1 MSNLANALTLSLLL
15 LSPLLYSSF
24 VTSFLQPSYKRIDN
38 FSFKSAAPYQSNARK
53 YYRTG
58 VRSMSSLIINP
69 KGTSV
74 KLLGEEDL
82 KESQSKFNTESVQNV
97 KGKMLVSGSM
107 DESHVFQTL
116 NKQRVWEKISC
127 LCADDEEKL
136 LAKKKLVSRN
146 TRYSGLLDILDFEVG
161 NLGNEEEANKL
172 NQYDGWL
179 VLNEYNLLNLA
190 KTAIQSQVK
199 YLVAVISMTEEEIKK
214 GAEVN
219 DLDKVEKML
228 KEANVQYTLLVS
240 GPVVNADPT
249 GYVRV
254 NTTSTILS
262 EPSALPVAPKEIVT
276 TQAVVKKG
284 KEKNGQVDLD
294 NDKQELKKIGSFSTF
309 PYIHAADLGRLASE
323 FFLVPSEI
331 KKNDVIYVTQG
342 DASVAKY
349 MKYLR
354 QNKGYTYREE
364 IMDQLSGGYDTY
376 EVEAKKEEEKIAQ
389 IQMAKKEDSTPDTD
403 MLNKYNEDR
412 KSTLTDS
419 SMPTDVKA
427 KLERKT
433 VLVGQLKIW
442 AREWMELEYRDLY
455 YTQRQGVSQSQ
466 YVNAN
471 LARGIK
477 MVLESIFTGNDPDR
491 ITGWHDPYVGA
502 QKFELPKNVNR
513 SYWKALYKKCYE
525 DITPEDWDTLELVID
540 KYEVLMQ
547 DLRPQSKKLPG
558 LHDVSDEPMIVD
570 FPEEELKKF
579 KMIE

>member
-1 MSNLANALTLSLLL
+1 
-15 LSPLLYSSF
+15 
-24 VTSFLQPSYKRIDN
+24 
-38 FSFKSAAPYQSNARK
+38 
-53 YYRTG
+53 
-58 VRSMSSLIINP
+58 
-69 KGTSV
+69 
-74 KLLGEEDL
+74 
-82 KESQSKFNTESVQNV
+82 
-97 KGKMLVSGSM
+97 ML
-107 DESHVFQTL
+107 
-116 NKQRVWEKISC
+116 
-127 LCADDEEKL
+127 
-136 LAKKKLVSRN
+136 
-146 TRYSGLLDILDFEVG
+146 
-161 NLGNEEEANKL
+161 EEAN
-172 NQYDGWL
+172 
-179 VLNEYNLLNLA
+179 
-190 KTAIQSQVK
+190 I
-199 YLVAVISMTEEEIKK
+199 
-214 GAEVN
+214 
-219 DLDKVEKML
+219 
-228 KEANVQYTLLVS
+228 QYTLLVS
-240 GPVVNADPT
+240 GPIINAEPT

-254 NTTSTILS
+254 NTTSTILT
-262 EPSALPVAPKEIVT
+262 EASALPVAPREVVT
-276 TQAVVKKG
+276 TQAIIKNDEEKEIDSSGDDKK
-284 KEKNGQVDLD
+284 
-294 NDKQELKKIGSFSTF
+294 ELKKIGSFSSF
-309 PYIHAADLGRLASE
+309 PYIHAGDLGRLAAE
-323 FFLVPSEI
+323 FFLIPSEI

-342 DASVAKY
+342 DATVAKY

-354 QNKGYTYREE
+354 KNKGYTYREE

-376 EVEAKKEEEKIAQ
+376 EVEAQKEEEKLAL

-433 VLVGQLKIW
+433 ALVGQLKIW

-471 LARGIK
+471 LSRGIK

-502 QKFELPKNVNR
+502 QKFQLPKNINR

-525 DITPEDWDTLELVID
+525 DITPEDWDNLELVID
-540 KYEVLMQ
+540 KYEVLME

-570 FPEEELKKF
+570 FPEEELKKY

>member
-1 MSNLANALTLSLLL
+1 
-15 LSPLLYSSF
+15 
-24 VTSFLQPSYKRIDN
+24 
-38 FSFKSAAPYQSNARK
+38 
-53 YYRTG
+53 
-58 VRSMSSLIINP
+58 MSSLIINP

-74 KLLGEEDL
+74 KLIGEEDL
-82 KESQSKFNTESVQNV
+82 KDSTPKFNTESVRNV

-107 DESHVFQTL
+107 DESNVYQTL
-116 NKQRVWEKISC
+116 NRQKAWEKITC
-127 LCADDEEKL
+127 LCVDDENKL

-161 NLGNEEEANKL
+161 NLDNEEEANKL
-172 NQYDGWL
+172 SDYDGWL
-179 VLNEYNLLNLA
+179 VLNDFNSVDGYKNNLLNLA
-190 KTAIQSQVK
+190 KTAVQSQIK
-199 YLVAVISMTEEEIKK
+199 YLVAVISLTEQDIKD
-214 GAEVN
+214 GAQLN
-219 DLDKVEKML
+219 GLDKVEKML
-228 KEANVQYTLLVS
+228 EEANVQYTLLIS
-240 GPVVNADPT
+240 GPIVNSDAT

-254 NTTSTILS
+254 NTTASILTDLST
-262 EPSALPVAPKEIVT
+262 LPVAPKEIVT
-276 TQAVVKKG
+276 TQAVVKKE
-284 KEKNGQVDLD
+284 KEAQIDPID
-294 NDKQELKKIGSFSTF
+294 DKTALKKIGSFSTF
-309 PYIHAADLGRLASE
+309 PYINAADLGRLAAE

-331 KKNDVIYVTQG
+331 KKNHVIYVTQG
-342 DASVAKY
+342 DASIAKY

-389 IQMAKKEDSTPDTD
+389 IQMAKKVDTTPDTD

-412 KSTLTDS
+412 KNTLTDS

-455 YTQRQGVSQSQ
+455 YTQRQGVTQSQ
-466 YVNAN
+466 YVNSN

-502 QKFELPKNVNR
+502 QKFELPKNINR

-525 DITPEDWDTLELVID
+525 DITPEDWDKLELVID
-540 KYEVLMQ
+540 KYEVLME
-547 DLRPQSKKLPG
+547 DLRPQNKKLPG
-558 LHDVSDEPMIVD
+558 LHDVSDEPMIVEIA
-570 FPEEELKKF
+570 EEELKKF
-579 KMIE
+579 KMVE